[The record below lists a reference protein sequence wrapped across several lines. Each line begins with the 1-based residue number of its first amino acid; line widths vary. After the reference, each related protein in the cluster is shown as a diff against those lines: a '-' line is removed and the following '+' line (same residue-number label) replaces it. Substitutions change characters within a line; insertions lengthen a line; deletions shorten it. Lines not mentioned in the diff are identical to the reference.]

1 MNCSAVP
8 SLVLVG
14 GASHGRSTVAATTQL
29 ALPMTDLE
37 ANATIGAVEQ
47 WAEGRGYARIVGVDE
62 VGRGALVGPV
72 VAAAAWVPPAAREQL
87 LEAGLRDS
95 KRLTA
100 RRRERLARL
109 VHDVAA
115 VALGEAAAAEID
127 RTDIRRA
134 TFEAMRRALWA
145 LCDVFGEQPD
155 LLLVDGRERIEPP
168 PWPGVTQLPVV
179 GGDDRSV
186 SIAAASVVAKVHR
199 DAIMVAYE
207 ARFPGYGF
215 ARHKGYG
222 TAAHREALARLGPSP
237 EHRHSF
243 APVRA
248 AAEQRRT

>member
-1 MNCSAVP
+1 MTSASQLTLP
-8 SLVLVG
+8 
-14 GASHGRSTVAATTQL
+14 GAALDAAAPL
-29 ALPMTDLE
+29 
-37 ANATIGAVEQ
+37 GAVEAM
-47 WAEGRGYARIVGVDE
+47 AERPGHSRVVGVDE

-72 VAAAAWVPPAAREQL
+72 VAAAAWVPPAARPRL

-95 KRLTA
+95 KRLSA
-100 RRRERLARL
+100 RRRERLAEL
-109 VHDVAA
+109 VRELAT
-115 VALGEAAAAEID
+115 VALGEASAGEID

-134 TFEAMRRALWA
+134 TFAAMRRALRA
-145 LCDVFGEQPD
+145 LAERLAETPALV
-155 LLLVDGRERIEPP
+155 LVDGREPIAPP
-168 PWPGVTQLPVV
+168 PWPHVPQWPLV

-207 ARFPGYGF
+207 TRFPGYGF

-237 EHRHSF
+237 EHRCSF

-248 AAEQRRT
+248 AAARQRDAHRDPQAAKP

>member
-1 MNCSAVP
+1 
-8 SLVLVG
+8 
-14 GASHGRSTVAATTQL
+14 VAATTQL
-29 ALPMTDLE
+29 ALPMADLE
-37 ANATIGAVEQ
+37 ADATIGSVERR
-47 WAEGRGYARIVGVDE
+47 AEGRGHARIVGVDE

-72 VAAAAWVPPAAREQL
+72 VAAAAWVPPAARERL

-100 RRRERLARL
+100 RQRERLAGL
-109 VHDVAA
+109 VREVAI

-134 TFEAMRRALWA
+134 TFEAMRRALRA
-145 LCDVFGEQPD
+145 LCEQLDARPD
-155 LLLVDGRERIEPP
+155 LLLVDGRERIEPS
-168 PWPGVTQLPVV
+168 PWPEVAQLPVV

-199 DAIMVAYE
+199 DALMVSYE

-248 AAEQRRT
+248 AAERRKTKS